1 MVPPRLP
8 RSPIARLADGWGVP
22 QQHFWLRGDRPAGP
36 VRFDECR
43 GVWNVYGHPETVR
56 VLSDPGVFSSDT
68 NRHFLPEPDDY
79 DTGGMLTQLDPPE
92 HRVLRRLVG
101 GTFTPGT
108 VAALEPRITSLTRE
122 LLDAVDDRH
131 EIELIGDFAQPL
143 PITVIA
149 CLLGV
154 PREDRDLF
162 RQWADELFPGTEPPS
177 VGGNPEQNRHVDAAY
192 DLSRRM
198 TDYFAAHID
207 ERRRHPGGD
216 LLSRLVHAEING
228 ERLSDTA
235 LTAFVEL
242 LFLAGY
248 VTTALLLGNTALCLD
263 AHPEH
268 TARLRADRS
277 GIPAAIEESLR
288 LMTPFAVFHRVV
300 TERVELGG
308 QRLLPGQIVA
318 LWLGAANR
326 DESVFSRPH
335 VFDPARDPNPHLGFG
350 RGIHFCLGAPLAR
363 LEGRIA
369 LGALLDRFPRL
380 RTDPD
385 NPPVFLASP
394 EVSGP
399 RLLPLL
405 TGRRAA

>member
-1 MVPPRLP
+1 MPE
-8 RSPIARLADGWGVP
+8 
-22 QQHFWLRGDRPAGP
+22 QHFWLRDDRPAGP

-79 DTGGMLTQLDPPE
+79 DTGGILTQLDPPE
-92 HRVLRRLVG
+92 HRALRRLVG

-108 VAALEPRITSLTRE
+108 VAALEPRIASLTRE

-162 RQWADELFPGTEPPS
+162 RHWADELFPGTEPPS

-198 TDYFAAHID
+198 SDYFAAHIG
-207 ERRRHPGGD
+207 ERRRHPGED
-216 LLSRLVHAEING
+216 LLSRLVHAETDG

-263 AHPEH
+263 AHPGH
-268 TARLRADRS
+268 AARLRADRS
-277 GIPAAIEESLR
+277 GIPAVIEESLR

-308 QRLLPGQIVA
+308 QRLAPGQVVA

-326 DESVFSRPH
+326 DENVFSRPH

-399 RLLPLL
+399 RFLPLL
-405 TGRRAA
+405 TGRGAA

>member
-1 MVPPRLP
+1 MPE
-8 RSPIARLADGWGVP
+8 
-22 QQHFWLRGDRPAGP
+22 QHFWLRGDRPARP
-36 VRFDECR
+36 VGFDECQ
-43 GVWNVYGHPETVR
+43 GVWNVYGHSETVR

-79 DTGGMLTQLDPPE
+79 DVDGMLTQLDPPE
-92 HRVLRRLVG
+92 HRALRRLVG
-101 GTFTPGT
+101 KTFTPGA
-108 VAALEPRITSLTRE
+108 VAALEPRVASLTRE
-122 LLDAVDDRH
+122 LLDAVDGRR
-131 EIELIGDFAQPL
+131 EIELIRDFAQPL

-154 PREDRDLF
+154 PREDHALF

-198 TDYFAAHID
+198 SEYFAAHID
-207 ERRRHPGGD
+207 ERRRRPGED
-216 LLSRLVHAEING
+216 LLSRLVHAETDG
-228 ERLSDTA
+228 ERLSGTA

-263 AHPEH
+263 AHPAH

-300 TERVELGG
+300 TEHVELGG

-326 DESVFSRPH
+326 DEKVFSRPH

-380 RTDPD
+380 CTDPD
-385 NPPVFLASP
+385 NPPVFLSSP
-394 EVSGP
+394 QVSGP

-405 TGRRAA
+405 TGGRAA

>member
-1 MVPPRLP
+1 M
-8 RSPIARLADGWGVP
+8 S
-22 QQHFWLRGDRPAGP
+22 
-36 VRFDECR
+36 E
-43 GVWNVYGHPETVR
+43 
-56 VLSDPGVFSSDT
+56 
-68 NRHFLPEPDDY
+68 
-79 DTGGMLTQLDPPE
+79 
-92 HRVLRRLVG
+92 
-101 GTFTPGT
+101 
-108 VAALEPRITSLTRE
+108 
-122 LLDAVDDRH
+122 
-131 EIELIGDFAQPL
+131 
-143 PITVIA
+143 
-149 CLLGV
+149 
-154 PREDRDLF
+154 
-162 RQWADELFPGTEPPS
+162 
-177 VGGNPEQNRHVDAAY
+177 
-192 DLSRRM
+192 
-198 TDYFAAHID
+198 YFAAHID
-207 ERRRHPGGD
+207 ERRRHPGED
-216 LLSRLVHAEING
+216 LLSRLVHAETDG
-228 ERLSDTA
+228 ERLSGTA

-248 VTTALLLGNTALCLD
+248 VTTALSSATPPCAST
-263 AHPEH
+263 H
-268 TARLRADRS
+268 TPDTRP
-277 GIPAAIEESLR
+277 GCVPTGAASAVIEESLR

-308 QRLLPGQIVA
+308 QRLLPGQMVA

-326 DESVFSRPH
+326 DESVFFRPH

-385 NPPVFLASP
+385 NPPVFLSSP

>member
-1 MVPPRLP
+1 MAPPRLP
-8 RSPIARLADGWGVP
+8 RTPIARLADGWGVP
-22 QQHFWLRGDRPAGP
+22 EQHFWLRGDRPAGP
-36 VRFDECR
+36 VRFDERR
-43 GVWNVYGHPETVR
+43 GVWNVYGHHETVR

-79 DTGGMLTQLDPPE
+79 DSSGMLTQLDPPE
-92 HRVLRRLVG
+92 HRALRRLVG
-101 GTFTPGT
+101 GTFTPGA

-122 LLDAVDDRH
+122 LLDAVGDRD

-154 PREDRDLF
+154 PSGDRDLF
-162 RQWADELFPGTEPPS
+162 RHWAGELFPGTEPPS

-198 TDYFAAHID
+198 TEYFAAHID

-216 LLSRLVHAEING
+216 LLSRLVHAEIDG

-248 VTTALLLGNTALCLD
+248 VTTALLLGNAALCLD

-277 GIPAAIEESLR
+277 GIPAVIEESLR
-288 LMTPFAVFHRVV
+288 LITPFAVFHRVV
-300 TERVELGG
+300 TEHVELGG
-308 QRLLPGQIVA
+308 HRLAPGQIVA

-326 DESVFSRPH
+326 DENVFSRPH
-335 VFDPARDPNPHLGFG
+335 VFDPARDPNPHLAFG

-385 NPPVFLASP
+385 NPPVFLASS

-405 TGRRAA
+405 TGRGEA

>member
-1 MVPPRLP
+1 MPE
-8 RSPIARLADGWGVP
+8 
-22 QQHFWLRGDRPAGP
+22 QHFWLRDDRPAGP
-36 VRFDECR
+36 VRFDECL

-68 NRHFLPEPDDY
+68 NRHFVPEPDDY
-79 DTGGMLTQLDPPE
+79 DTGGILTQLDPPE
-92 HRVLRRLVG
+92 HRALRRLVG

-108 VAALEPRITSLTRE
+108 VAALEPRIASLTRE

-143 PITVIA
+143 PIIVIA

-162 RQWADELFPGTEPPS
+162 RHWADELFPGTEPPS

-198 TDYFAAHID
+198 SEYFAAHIG
-207 ERRRHPGGD
+207 ERRRHPGED
-216 LLSRLVHAEING
+216 LLSRLVHAEIDG

-263 AHPEH
+263 AHPGH
-268 TARLRADRS
+268 AARLRADRS

-308 QRLLPGQIVA
+308 QRLAPGQVVA

-326 DESVFSRPH
+326 DENVFSRPH

-399 RLLPLL
+399 RFLPLL
-405 TGRRAA
+405 TGRGTA